1 MLMCGIL
8 LLTSVYMS
16 YANVR
21 YIVPATD
28 RICNLYVSYANV
40 RYIAPA
46 TARIW
51 AGLDMHLYVPII
63 Y

>member
-1 MLMCGIL
+1 MLMYGIL
-8 LLTSVYMS
+8 LLTYVYIS

-21 YIVPATD
+21 YIVPATY
-28 RICNLYVSYANV
+28 RICNVYVSYANV

-46 TARIW
+46 AACIW
-51 AGLDMHLYVPII
+51 ARPDRHLYVPII

>member
-1 MLMCGIL
+1 MLMYGIL
-8 LLTSVYMS
+8 LLTYVYMS

-28 RICNLYVSYANV
+28 HICNVYVSYANA

-46 TARIW
+46 TARI
-51 AGLDMHLYVPII
+51 
-63 Y
+63 